1 MSRLKFKERVK
12 LHPIMSFI
20 ILIVLTI
27 IVSGILGYFDI
38 GANYLDV
45 NPKTQTIE
53 TSEVFV
59 DSLFN
64 LAGLKYIFSNTVSN
78 FVSFAPL
85 SMLIIILVGI
95 GIMDKSGFLQAFFT
109 LITKFTKKTKVTF
122 FLILT
127 SILASL
133 CGEVVC
139 VIMIPIGAL
148 LFKYGKRN
156 PMIGIIASYAGVT
169 CGIASKVVLSSID
182 STLITYSKI
191 SAQGLDPNYTINT
204 FGFVIITLAS
214 IIILSFALTAIT
226 ERFVVPRLEKY
237 TVEEEIEDYTVG
249 RRELRGIIIALA
261 AGILYM
267 LFFTYNIIPGLP
279 LSGSLLDH
287 KQTLYIDKLFG
298 YNTFFSLGFIFVVT
312 MLFIIL
318 GLFYGLGTKTIKSNK
333 MFSDYLSFSLD
344 KIGKVLVLILFAST
358 FIGVFKR
365 TYLGNVI
372 SASLVNVLLDT
383 KLSGFVL
390 VLVMFVISIIS
401 AFFLPGTVLRWSI
414 MGGTAVRSFMNAGL
428 SAEFAQIIFRAGE
441 AVALGLTPLFAYFI
455 IYLGYIK
462 QYNHSEKPITISQG
476 IKYIIPYSVVTA
488 VIWLVLIVIW
498 YTIGIPL
505 GINTTPF
512 L

>member
-1 MSRLKFKERVK
+1 MSKFKLKERVR

-20 ILIVLTI
+20 ILIAITI
-27 IVSGILGYFDI
+27 IVSGVLGYFDVRTT
-38 GANYLDV
+38 YLEV
-45 NPKTQTIE
+45 NTKAQTIE
-53 TSEVFV
+53 SQEIFV

-85 SMLIIILVGI
+85 SMLIITLVGI

-139 VIMIPIGAL
+139 VIVIPIGAL

-169 CGIASKVVLSSID
+169 CGIASKVILSSID
-182 STLITYSKI
+182 SSLINYSKV
-191 SAQGLDPNYTINT
+191 SAQALDPNYTINT
-204 FGFVIITLAS
+204 FGLVIITLAS
-214 IIILSFALTAIT
+214 TIILSFVLTAIT
-226 ERFVVPRLEKY
+226 ERFIVPRLDKY
-237 TVEEEIEDYTVG
+237 TVEEELEEYTVG

-261 AGILYM
+261 MGILYM

-358 FIGVFKR
+358 FISVFKR
-365 TYLGNVI
+365 TYIGNVI
-372 SASLVNVLLDT
+372 SASLVNILVDT
-383 KLSGFVL
+383 KLSGFIL
-390 VLVMFVISIIS
+390 VLVMFFIS
-401 AFFLPGTVLRWSI
+401 AIGTFFLPGTVLRWSI
-414 MGGTAVRSFMNAGL
+414 MGGTAVRAFMNAGL
-428 SAEFAQIIFRAGE
+428 SAEFAQLIFRAGE
-441 AVALGLTPLFAYFI
+441 AVTLGLTPLFAYFI

-462 QYNHSEKPITISQG
+462 QYNHSEKSITISQG
-476 IKYIIPYSVVTA
+476 MKYILPYSLATA
-488 VIWLVLIVIW
+488 VVWIVLIIIW
-498 YTIGIPL
+498 YSIKIPL